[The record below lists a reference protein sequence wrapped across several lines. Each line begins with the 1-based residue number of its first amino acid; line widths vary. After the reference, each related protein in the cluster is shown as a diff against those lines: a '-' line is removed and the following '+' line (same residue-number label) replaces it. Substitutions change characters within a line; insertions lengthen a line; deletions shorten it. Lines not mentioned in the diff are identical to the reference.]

1 MMPKSTCNV
10 TIKLKGSTQSGTSVN
25 ATMYLT
31 IPVSNE
37 DLKYKK
43 HQVIDDPEL
52 DRKVQKAK
60 KLLGKDFVTVD
71 ELRTLEKEGKL

>member
-1 MMPKSTCNV
+1 
-10 TIKLKGSTQSGTSVN
+10 
-25 ATMYLT
+25 
-31 IPVSNE
+31 VSDE
-37 DLKYKK
+37 DLKLKK